1 MAKVNIGI
9 DDMSLY
15 IPKLYLSIEDLAKAR
30 NIEYEKLSLGLGL
43 HKMAI
48 PDVHEDPATMAAN
61 AVSEIIEKNN
71 LDPRAIGRIYL
82 GTESALDGSKPTA
95 TYLLEMLRRKYKDI
109 YGVDCFTHCDVVDL
123 TFACIGGVDAL
134 HNTLDWIRVNPD
146 RIGIVVCADFAKYDL
161 ASTGEYTQGAGAV
174 AMLVKKEPRLLVI
187 PDRIGVAT
195 QGVHD
200 FFKPKR
206 KATKEQLVDEVL
218 KLAGITHLTAA
229 DVLDKLPA
237 TLHVKGILDDNEDE
251 IGISKETPIY
261 DGPYSNWTYQNRIRE
276 AYQHFRTQ
284 AEEAGDLREQS
295 AVIDAWAR
303 LIFHL
308 PYAFHG
314 KRVFPEIFMLEQKV
328 NGKWEILA
336 AQNML
341 VEPDRNEFESEAAY
355 ENAYAGFLKNV
366 GKTGAYR
373 SFISEKMEKA
383 QRASSEI
390 GNMYSCSIFL
400 ALISSLHYD
409 MAANVDLAGQPIGFL
424 SYGSGSKSKVFE
436 GIIQEGWQE
445 VVKGI
450 RLMEKLDQR
459 MQLDYATYEQ
469 IHTKKRT
476 QSVVP
481 PQGEFA
487 IEKIGAEGTRLGARY
502 YQWIASKVAVA
513 Y

>member
-1 MAKVNIGI
+1 MAQVNIGI

-15 IPKLYLSIEDLAKAR
+15 IPKLYLSIEDLAKTRDIA
-30 NIEYEKLSLGLGL
+30 YDKLSLGLGL
-43 HKMAI
+43 YKMAI
-48 PDVHEDPATMAAN
+48 PDVHEDSATMAAN

-71 LDPRAIGRIYL
+71 LDPRSIGRIYL

-95 TYLLEMLRRKYKDI
+95 TYLLEMLRRKYKDV

-123 TFACIGGVDAL
+123 TFACIGGVDSL

-174 AMLVKKEPRLLVI
+174 AMLVKKNPRLIAI

-206 KATKEQLVDEVL
+206 KATKEQLVEEVL
-218 KLAGITHLTAA
+218 KLAGITDLSAA
-229 DVLDKLPA
+229 DILSRLPDTLD
-237 TLHVKGILDDNEDE
+237 VKGILDDNEDE
-251 IGISKETPIY
+251 IGIAKDTPIY

-276 AYQHFRTQ
+276 AYQHFRLQ
-284 AEEAGDLREQS
+284 AEEAGDLNES
-295 AVIDAWAR
+295 MAIIDVWSR

-314 KRVFPEIFMLEQKV
+314 KRVFPEIFMLEQKI
-328 NGKWEILA
+328 NGKWEIMA

-341 VEPDRNEFESEAAY
+341 VEPNRNEFDSDASFEK
-355 ENAYAGFLKNV
+355 AYAGFLKNIS
-366 GKTGAYR
+366 KTSAYR
-373 SFISEKMEKA
+373 SFIAEKMEKA

-409 MAANVDLAGQPIGFL
+409 MESGTSLSGKSLGFL
-424 SYGSGSKSKVFE
+424 GYGSGSKSKVFE
-436 GIIQEGWQE
+436 GIVQEGWEE

-450 RLMEKLDQR
+450 NLPGKLENRVKLD
-459 MQLDYATYEQ
+459 YETYEQ
-469 IHTKKRT
+469 MHTRKRT
-476 QSVVP
+476 ESVRP

-487 IEKIGAEGTRLGARY
+487 IEKIGSEGTRLGARY
-502 YQWIASKVAVA
+502 YQWVASKVAVEI
-513 Y
+513 

>member
-1 MAKVNIGI
+1 MTKVNIGI

-15 IPKLYLSIEDLAKAR
+15 IPKLYLSIEELAKAR
-30 NIEYEKLSLGLGL
+30 NLEYEKLSLGLGL

-48 PDVHEDPATMAAN
+48 PDVHEDTATMAAN

-71 LDPRAIGRIYL
+71 LDPRSIGRIYL

-95 TYLLEMLRRKYKDI
+95 TYLLEMLRRKYKDV

-134 HNTLDWIRVNPD
+134 HNTLDWIRANPD
-146 RIGIVVCADFAKYDL
+146 RSGIVVCADFAKYDL

-174 AMLVKKEPRLLVI
+174 AMLVKKDPRLLVI
-187 PDRIGVAT
+187 PDRIGVAA

-206 KATKEQLVDEVL
+206 KASKEQLVEEVL

-229 DVLDKLPA
+229 DVLSKLPE
-237 TLHVKGILDDNEDE
+237 TLEVKGILDDNENE
-251 IGISKETPIY
+251 IGIAKDTPIY

-276 AYQHFRTQ
+276 AFQHFRMQ
-284 AEEAGDLREQS
+284 AEETGELEES
-295 AVIDAWAR
+295 TSVIDAWAR

-314 KRVFPEIFMLEQKV
+314 KRVFPEIFMLEHKI
-328 NGKWEILA
+328 NGKWEIMA

-341 VEPDRNEFESEAAY
+341 IEPERQSFDSDSAY
-355 ENAYAGFLKNV
+355 EKAYAGFLKSV
-366 GKTGAYR
+366 GKTSAYR
-373 SFISEKMEKA
+373 SFVAEKLEKA

-400 ALISSLHYD
+400 ALISTLHF
-409 MAANVDLAGQPIGFL
+409 DLETGADLTGKPIGFL
-424 SYGSGSKSKVFE
+424 GYGSGSKAKVFE
-436 GIIQEGWQE
+436 GTIQEGWQE
-445 VVKGI
+445 VVKG
-450 RLMEKLDQR
+450 LKLGEKLDNR
-459 MQLDYATYEQ
+459 IPLDYAIYEQ
-469 IHTKKRT
+469 IHTKKLT
-476 QSVVP
+476 QSVIAP
-481 PQGEFA
+481 KGEFA
-487 IEKIGAEGTRLGARY
+487 IEKIGEEGVRLGARY
-502 YQWIASKVAVA
+502 YQWIASKVAVE